1 MSSPS
6 HSSPRLISTLS
17 RRTLLK
23 WAALT
28 GGSAVLGSC
37 AALDRI
43 PSDGR
48 TPTLNLFTV
57 SDRFGTALRQI
68 VPQFEAATGISIAVT
83 INGYPELY
91 QRAISDFVGGTAQ
104 ADLYAVDIVWTGEWA
119 ENNYLVDL
127 TERLD
132 AVRAELEWE
141 DVLPVMWKLGEW
153 QGRQHAFPLAG
164 YAGMLNYNRSA
175 LAGVGYPEG
184 PKTLTE
190 LREAAEALT
199 AGEVYGIAIN
209 GARGAAIAQDWMYYM
224 LAHGGSLL
232 DGNGQPSIDRE
243 VNITALDYF
252 RDLFRFTPPGAISYA
267 WPERE
272 QAFNEGRAMMQ
283 MAWSTGLRDKL
294 NPETSRIAGELG
306 ITGLPLAEGVEPKYP
321 FGGWGLG
328 INRNSP
334 NIEPAWEF
342 IRWLAQPQVQ
352 KEFVRL
358 GSEPIRRSTLTDP
371 ELLAEFPYFAQ
382 VLPSLEQ
389 GDGDFRPRIPQ
400 YSRLQDALGLVVNQV
415 ITDQQD
421 PDVALRQVQAEMRP
435 FFQSGS

>member
-1 MSSPS
+1 MFPAL
-6 HSSPRLISTLS
+6 P

-23 WAALT
+23 WAALS
-28 GGSAVLGSC
+28 GGSALLGSC
-37 AALDRI
+37 AALERT
-43 PSDGR
+43 PSVSS

-57 SDRFGTALRQI
+57 SDRFGTALQQI
-68 VPQFEAATGISIAVT
+68 VPQFEAASGIRIVVT

-91 QRAISDFVGGTAQ
+91 RRAISDFVGGTAQ
-104 ADLYAVDIVWTGEWA
+104 ADLYTVDIVWTGEWA

-127 TERLD
+127 TDRLD
-132 AVRAELEWE
+132 AVRSELELE
-141 DVLPVMWKLGEW
+141 DVPPVMWKLGEW

-175 LAGVGYPEG
+175 LAGVGFPEG
-184 PKTLTE
+184 PETLTD

-199 AGEVYGIAIN
+199 TGDVYGIAIN
-209 GARGAAIAQDWMYYM
+209 GARGAPVAQDWMYYM

-232 DGNGQPSIDRE
+232 DESGQPSIDSAT
-243 VNITALDYF
+243 NIAALEYF
-252 RDLFRFTPPGAISYA
+252 RDLFAFTPPGAISYA

-294 NPETSRIAGELG
+294 NPKTSRIAGELG
-306 ITGLPLAEGVEPKYP
+306 ITGLPLAAGLDPQYP

-328 INRNSP
+328 INRNSN

-342 IRWLAQPQVQ
+342 IRWLARPEIQ

-358 GSEPIRRSTLTDP
+358 GSEPIRRSILTDA
-371 ELLAEFPYFAQ
+371 ELLAEFPYFAE
-382 VLPSLEQ
+382 VLPSIEK
-389 GDGDFRPRIPQ
+389 GNGDFRPRVPQ
-400 YSRLQDALGLVVNQV
+400 YARLQDALGLVVNQV
-415 ITDQQD
+415 ITDQLD
-421 PDVALRQVQAEMRP
+421 PDAALQQVQREMQP
-435 FFQSGS
+435 FFQSGP

>member
-1 MSSPS
+1 MSS
-6 HSSPRLISTLS
+6 SSCFVSGIS

-37 AALDRI
+37 AALERI
-43 PSDGR
+43 PSGSS
-48 TPTLNLFTV
+48 THTLNLFTV
-57 SDRFGTALRQI
+57 SDRFGSALQQI
-68 VPQFEAATGISIAVT
+68 VPQFEAATGIRIGVT

-132 AVRAELEWE
+132 GVREELELE

-175 LAGVGYPEG
+175 LARVGFPKG

-190 LREAAEALT
+190 LREAAEALV

-232 DGNGQPSIDRE
+232 DEKGQPSIDSD
-243 VNITALDYF
+243 VNIRALEYF

-294 NPETSRIAGELG
+294 NPEASRIAGELG
-306 ITGLPLAEGVEPKYP
+306 ITGLPLAPGVEPKYP

-334 NIEPAWEF
+334 NLEPAWEF
-342 IRWLAQPQVQ
+342 IRWLAQPDIQ

-371 ELLAEFPYFAQ
+371 DLLAEFPYFSQ

-389 GDGDFRPRIPQ
+389 GDGDFRPRVPQ
-400 YSRLQDALGLVVNQV
+400 YARLQDALGLVVNQV
-415 ITDQQD
+415 ITDQLD
-421 PDVALRQVQAEMRP
+421 SNTALQQVQREMQS
-435 FFQSGS
+435 FFQPDS

>member
-1 MSSPS
+1 MSA
-6 HSSPRLISTLS
+6 SSRSSSRLIAVLS

-28 GGSAVLGSC
+28 GGSALLGSC
-37 AALDRI
+37 AALERTP
-43 PSDGR
+43 PSSS

-57 SDRFGTALRQI
+57 SDRFGTALQQI
-68 VPQFEAATGISIAVT
+68 VPQFEAASGIRIVIT

-91 QRAISDFVGGTAQ
+91 QRAISDFIGGTAQ

-127 TERLD
+127 TDRLEEN
-132 AVRAELEWE
+132 RAALAL
-141 DVLPVMWKLGEW
+141 DDILPVMWKLGEW

-199 AGEVYGIAIN
+199 AGDVYGIAIN
-209 GARGAAIAQDWMYYM
+209 GARGAAVAQDWMYYM

-232 DGNGQPSIDRE
+232 DENGQPSVDSAT
-243 VNITALDYF
+243 NIAALEYF
-252 RDLFRFTPPGAISYA
+252 RDLFSFTPPGAISYA

-306 ITGLPLAEGVEPKYP
+306 ITGLPLADGVTPKYP

-328 INRNSP
+328 INCNSP

-342 IRWLAQPQVQ
+342 IRWLAQPEMQ

-371 ELLAEFPYFAQ
+371 DLLAEFPYFAE

-389 GDGDFRPRIPQ
+389 GDGDFRPRVPQ
-400 YSRLQDALGLVVNQV
+400 YARLQDALGLVVNQV
-415 ITDQQD
+415 ITDQLD
-421 PDVALRQVQAEMRP
+421 PDVALQQVQAEMQP
-435 FFQSGS
+435 FFQS